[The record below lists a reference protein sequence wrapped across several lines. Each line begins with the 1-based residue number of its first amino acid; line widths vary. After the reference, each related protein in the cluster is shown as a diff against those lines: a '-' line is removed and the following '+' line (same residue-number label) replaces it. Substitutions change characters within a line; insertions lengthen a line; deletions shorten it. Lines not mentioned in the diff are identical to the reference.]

1 MVSST
6 LPRVG
11 KDGLIRRLADNTHE
25 VYVWSNGDLSAQGAE
40 IVSKGDPIS
49 LWRKVF
55 RHKKI
60 YLPAEREQAFL
71 THLRSQPN
79 SFALSMN
86 GYSSIT
92 PAMQDQYGIDAGAY
106 EAACEALLRAVIGR
120 VRKKFPSAN
129 VVITDGASAMGIDE
143 ATMRAADSLGITTLG
158 FSCPEFMFYVIDD
171 DRPVHVSKSIKEYA
185 ENYIRPLHLLITT
198 GGRQHSLHSDI
209 TECIKHGVRIHF
221 VNIISGVAAVP
232 VPATVSNG
240 NGSRRV
246 ENACAAFGELISFTP
261 IGHKGA
267 ETDLD
272 VDDWFDAIV
281 DDVSGVAINE
291 CRRRMPVSHRFQVQ

>member
-1 MVSST
+1 
-6 LPRVG
+6 
-11 KDGLIRRLADNTHE
+11 
-25 VYVWSNGDLSAQGAE
+25 VYVWNSSDLSAQGAE
-40 IVSKGDPIS
+40 IVSEGQPNS

-60 YLPAEREQAFL
+60 YLPNERNQAFDA
-71 THLRSQPN
+71 HLRSQPN

-92 PAMQDQYGIDAGAY
+92 PAMRDQYGIDAGAY
-106 EAACEALLRAVIGR
+106 EAACEALLKAVIGR

-129 VVITDGASAMGIDE
+129 IVVTDGASAMGIDE
-143 ATMRAADSLGITTLG
+143 ATMKAADALGITTLG
-158 FSCPEFMFYVIDD
+158 FSCPDFMMYVIDD
-171 DRPVHVSKSIKEYA
+171 ERPVYVSKSVEEYA

-209 TECIKHGVRIHF
+209 TESIKHGVRIHF
-221 VNIISGVAAVP
+221 VNVISGVASVP

-240 NGSRRV
+240 NGGRKV

-261 IGHKGA
+261 IGYREA
-267 ETDLD
+267 ETTFDA
-272 VDDWFDAIV
+272 DDWFEAIV
-281 DDVSGVAINE
+281 VDVSSVAINE
-291 CRRRMPVSHRFQVQ
+291 CRRRMPVTHRFPV